1 MGVFLFRLD
10 AAALN
15 RRFSLTII
23 SYLFIFKERIETM
36 GVKMIAFCCR
46 RAAKCS
52 YSNKAKISDEFRINT
67 NHAQNDGYAFHKERE
82 KK

>member
-1 MGVFLFRLD
+1 MLQLLTD
-10 AAALN
+10 ALA
-15 RRFSLTII
+15 SLII
-23 SYLFIFKERIETM
+23 KKKIETM

-52 YSNKAKISDEFRINT
+52 YSNKAEISDEFRIDT

-82 KK
+82 REKKNKS